1 MKRFLPHT
9 LASIAA
15 LSLMAAVVFA
25 QKGAPNGQNE
35 PGSKPIKMFMQL
47 KLEPA
52 KQILEGIAT
61 EDYDLINRSAQRIRT
76 LTLDENWMTIQTP
89 EYKQQSKDFQRS
101 IAMIADAAKEKNIDR
116 ATLGYVQMTLNC
128 VQCHRGLRK

>member
-1 MKRFLPHT
+1 MKRFLSYAIAS
-9 LASIAA
+9 LAFMAMIGAA
-15 LSLMAAVVFA
+15 IYA
-25 QKGAPNGQNE
+25 QNE
-35 PGSKPIKMFMQL
+35 PGTKPIKMFMQL

-61 EDYDLINRSAQRIRT
+61 EDFELINRSAQRIRT

-101 IAMIADAAKEKNIDR
+101 IMMISDAAKNRNIDG
-116 ATLGYVQMTLNC
+116 ATLGYVQMTLYC
-128 VQCHRGLRK
+128 VQCHRSLRK

>member
-1 MKRFLPHT
+1 MV
-9 LASIAA
+9 
-15 LSLMAAVVFA
+15 LMATIYA
-25 QKGAPNGQNE
+25 QNE
-35 PGSKPIKMFMQL
+35 PGTKPIKMFMQL

-76 LTLDENWMTIQTP
+76 LTLDENWMTIQTA

-101 IAMIADAAKEKNIDR
+101 IAMISEAAKERNIDR

>member
-1 MKRFLPHT
+1 MKRFLPWAV
-9 LASIAA
+9 ASVAFLIG
-15 LSLMAAVVFA
+15 LV
-25 QKGAPNGQNE
+25 GATIYAQNE
-35 PGSKPIKMFMQL
+35 PGTKPLKMFMQL

-89 EYKQQSKDFQRS
+89 EYKQQSKDFQRA
-101 IAMIADAAKEKNIDR
+101 IAMISDAAKQRNIDR
-116 ATLGYVQMTLNC
+116 ATLGYVQMTLSC
-128 VQCHRGLRK
+128 VECHRGLRK